1 MVKVKKMFEP
11 PSIDLE
17 ELKKE
22 IQNIKN
28 ENEELKKRFNSLLKY
43 SKIHSLR
50 MRIIKEVLNEA
61 YFDDFDTDEELLDFV
76 EYELQG
82 DDYNGWNA

>member
-11 PSIDLE
+11 PNTDLE

-82 DDYNGWNA
+82 DGYNG

>member
-82 DDYNGWNA
+82 DGYNG

>member
-11 PSIDLE
+11 SNTDLE

-50 MRIIKEVLNEA
+50 MRIIKEVIKK
-61 YFDDFDTDEELLDFV
+61 
-76 EYELQG
+76 EYNN
-82 DDYNGWNA
+82 DKK